1 MRPLEWSDKWSV
13 GLDIVDDDH
22 KKILQL
28 INRLGE
34 MRREGRAENGAAS
47 VIASVA
53 AYTDYHF
60 RREERI
66 LEAVD
71 FPELERHRAIHGRLK
86 TKTNEFLQ
94 AVLEHPKLVDV
105 EGLES
110 FLIHWWQNH
119 ILEEDMAYRPYLAE
133 NPEAEKIATAE

>member
-1 MRPLEWSDKWSV
+1 MRPMEWTDKWSG
-13 GLDIVDDDH
+13 GLEIVDDDH

-34 MRREGRAENGAAS
+34 MRRDGRSENGAAS

-66 LEAVD
+66 LEAIQ
-71 FPELERHRAIHGRLK
+71 FPELDKHRAIHGRLK
-86 TKTNEFLQ
+86 SKTNEYLQ

-105 EGLES
+105 EGFEA
-110 FLIHWWQNH
+110 FLLQWWENH
-119 ILEEDMAYRPYLAE
+119 ILTEDMAYKSFVSESAKARMAAE
-133 NPEAEKIATAE
+133 SG

>member
-1 MRPLEWSDKWSV
+1 MRPLEWKDKWSV

-22 KKILQL
+22 RKILQL

-34 MRREGRAENGAAS
+34 MRRNGQSKTGAAS

-66 LEAVD
+66 LEAID
-71 FPELERHRAIHGRLK
+71 FPDLERHRAIHGRLK
-86 TKTNEFLQ
+86 SKTNQYLQ

-105 EGLES
+105 EGFEA
-110 FLIHWWQNH
+110 FLTQWWENH
-119 ILEEDMAYRPYLAE
+119 ILKEDMAYRPYLVE
-133 NPEAEKIATAE
+133 NSEAEKIAKAE